1 MPKKFKPVVKDT
13 TVYVQGRLS
22 YVHLLEPAAPKGS
35 DKKCYSCC
43 VLIDVNDK
51 ESVAAVEQAI
61 ENAKKKG
68 MLTKWE
74 GKIPKKLQLP
84 LQDGGEREIPEFQGK
99 VFFNAKAN
107 RAPAVLNRA
116 KAPILSHD
124 EVYSGM
130 WAIVCVNMYPYS
142 NSGNNGV
149 AAGLNAVL
157 KTADDTAFSGGDG
170 SKAFD
175 GINVPEEEDDEDDL
189 L

>member
-1 MPKKFKPVVKDT
+1 MPKRFKPVVKDT

-22 YVHLLEPAAPKGS
+22 YVHLLEPAAPQGS
-35 DKKCYSCC
+35 DQKCYSTC

-51 ESVAAVEQAI
+51 ESVAAVGQAVK
-61 ENAKKKG
+61 NAVAKG
-68 MLTKWE
+68 VVTKWQ
-74 GKIPKKLQLP
+74 GKEPRKLQTP
-84 LQDGGEREIPEFQGK
+84 LRDGAEKEGPEFRGK

-157 KTADDTAFSGGDG
+157 KTADDTVFAGGDG

-175 GINVPEEEDDEDDL
+175 GINVPEDDDDDDL
-189 L
+189 V